1 MEPHPDG
8 SVSGL
13 EGLWMAD
20 EPNKLQSVDGPLDD
34 PVIMRLIKETG
45 ITQEQAREIV
55 SLLGTVNW
63 SSLMREARLIK
74 PKR

>member
-1 MEPHPDG
+1 
-8 SVSGL
+8 
-13 EGLWMAD
+13 MAD